1 VGTPVPTETGCELQ
15 AEFEIAGGGFVR
27 LDGSYADDLSV
38 VNSARVS
45 FGRKVDTMSDAD
57 IGLIN
62 YLLKNQHGTPFEHN
76 MFRFHI
82 KAPIFVAREW
92 FRHRIGWSYNEF
104 SARYAEMPDDFFVP
118 EIEDFRTQVGMPGRY
133 TFESLDEDTSVEAS
147 EIMNGAMRTSYSAYQ
162 LLIECGVAKELARSV
177 LPVGMFTQFYA
188 TCNARSLMNFIEL
201 RADSHAQKEIRD
213 YAEVLEKVLKIAM
226 PHTHASFVSNGRKA
240 P

>member
-1 VGTPVPTETGCELQ
+1 MI
-15 AEFEIAGGGFVR
+15 EIAGGGFVR
-27 LDGSYADDLSV
+27 LDAVMADYRSV

-45 FGRKVDTMSDAD
+45 FGKRVEEISDGD

-76 MFRFHI
+76 FFRLHI
-82 KAPIFVAREW
+82 KAPIFVTREW

-104 SARYAEMPDDFFVP
+104 SARYAEMNDEFFIP
-118 EIEDFRTQVGMPGRY
+118 EIEDFRTQVGVPGRY
-133 TFESLDEDTSVEAS
+133 SFEPLDEVVAVNAS
-147 EIMNGAMRTSYSAYQ
+147 QVMTGLMQRAYDSYR
-162 LLIECGVAKELARSV
+162 LLLELGVAKELARVV
-177 LPVGMFTQFYA
+177 LPVGTFTQFYA

-213 YAEVLEKVLKIAM
+213 YANALEQILAEQMPVTYNSFIA
-226 PHTHASFVSNGRKA
+226 NGRKA

>member
-1 VGTPVPTETGCELQ
+1 MI
-15 AEFEIAGGGFVR
+15 EIAGGGFVR
-27 LDGSYADDLSV
+27 LDAVMADDRSV

-45 FGRKVDTMSDAD
+45 FGKRVEEISDGD

-76 MFRFHI
+76 FFRLHI
-82 KAPIFVAREW
+82 KAPIFVTREW

-104 SARYAEMPDDFFVP
+104 SARYAEMNDEFFIP
-118 EIEDFRTQVGMPGRY
+118 EIEDFRTQVGVPGRY
-133 TFESLDEDTSVEAS
+133 SFEPLDEVVAVNAS
-147 EIMNGAMRTSYSAYQ
+147 EVMTRLMQRAYDSYR
-162 LLIECGVAKELARSV
+162 LLLELGVAKELARVV
-177 LPVGMFTQFYA
+177 LPVGTFTQFYA

-213 YAEVLEKVLKIAM
+213 YANALEQILAEQMPVTYNSFIA
-226 PHTHASFVSNGRKA
+226 NGRKA